1 MRNTSFTVRRLW
13 TLLAGRARYAVLA
26 ASLAL
31 GAVANPAHAGTTAVA
46 DNYAA
51 TRYPII
57 LVHGLTG
64 TADYFGVL
72 PYWYGMQA
80 DLKSHG
86 ATVYVADL
94 SGFQSDLGANGRGE
108 QLLAYVKQV
117 LAVTGAQ
124 KVNLIGHSQGGLT
137 SRYVAAVAPNLVA
150 SVTTIATPHRGSEFA
165 DFVLA
170 ALKLDPT
177 GIATPV
183 FGAVLNIFGVLT
195 SDTHNTNQD
204 SIAALNALS
213 TTTTASFNQLFPSKG
228 LGTAGSCKI
237 GAASETVNGNVHLLY
252 SWSGTAFQPISLFGI
267 VTGAVDTS
275 VGLLD
280 PASLLDISTPVFYTA
295 GVIMAGRKS
304 GPNDG
309 FVSACSSLYGSV
321 ISTSYKWNHFDA
333 INQLLGIRG
342 LNAADPVAVLRTHAN
357 RLRTGGV

>member
-1 MRNTSFTVRRLW
+1 MRNRI
-13 TLLAGRARYAVLA
+13 AGRARDTLLA
-26 ASLAL
+26 ALLAL
-31 GAVANPAHAGTTAVA
+31 GLGAGLGVAAVPAHAGTSAAAGT
-46 DNYAA
+46 YAQ

-64 TADYFGVL
+64 TANYFGAL

-124 KVNLIGHSQGGLT
+124 KVNLIGHSQGGTT
-137 SRYVAAVAPNLVA
+137 SRYVAAVAPQLVA

-165 DFVLA
+165 DFVLD

-183 FGAVLNIFGVLT
+183 FGSVLNIFGVLS

-204 SIAALNALS
+204 AIAALNALS
-213 TTTTASFNQLFPSKG
+213 TKTTASFNQLFPSAG
-228 LGTAGSCKI
+228 LGKQGSCKT
-237 GAASETVNGNVHLLY
+237 GAASESVNGNTHLLY
-252 SWSGTAFQPISLFGI
+252 SWSGNAFQPLSVFGI
-267 VTGAVDTS
+267 VTGVLDTS
-275 VGLLD
+275 LGLID
-280 PASLLDISTPVFYTA
+280 PAALDVSTPVFGVA
-295 GVIMAGRKS
+295 GLIMAKS
-304 GPNDG
+304 KAGANDG
-309 FVSACSSLYGSV
+309 FVSTCSSLYGSV

-342 LNAADPVAVLRTHAN
+342 LNAADPVMVLRTHAN
-357 RLRTGGV
+357 RLRSAGV